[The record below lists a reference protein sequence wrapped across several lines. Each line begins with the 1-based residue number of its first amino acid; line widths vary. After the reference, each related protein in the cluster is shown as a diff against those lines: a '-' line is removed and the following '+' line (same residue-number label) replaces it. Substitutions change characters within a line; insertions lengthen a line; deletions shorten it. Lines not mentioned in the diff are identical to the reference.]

1 MNERKEVIVYDVVIH
16 PDQNEDADKLADKI
30 RHKVNTYI
38 IDKEKDM
45 NNDTVLTI
53 PLASKET
60 GEDVV
65 EKILNAGI
73 KRDMYILKYNLWSD
87 NKWKKQ

>member
-1 MNERKEVIVYDVVIH
+1 
-16 PDQNEDADKLADKI
+16 
-30 RHKVNTYI
+30 
-38 IDKEKDM
+38 
-45 NNDTVLTI
+45 LTI